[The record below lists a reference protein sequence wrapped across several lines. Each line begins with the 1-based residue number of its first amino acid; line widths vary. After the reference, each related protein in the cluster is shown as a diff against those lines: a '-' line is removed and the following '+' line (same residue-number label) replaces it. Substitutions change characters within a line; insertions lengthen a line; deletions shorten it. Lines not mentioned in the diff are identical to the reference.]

1 MICPQQHADPNGDYV
16 AAVVGSALGL
26 NCQLGYVTNG
36 PDATCQYFPTG
47 SNVIPRFAQTV
58 WRIACHRRNRLPRFA
73 SKGVLDF
80 KVS

>member
-36 PDATCQYFPTG
+36 PDATCRAGYAGPLGATSSAG
-47 SNVIPRFAQTV
+47 ATCGRAENQTP
-58 WRIACHRRNRLPRFA
+58 A
-73 SKGVLDF
+73 
-80 KVS
+80 